1 MTGEEWLSL
10 PIEKVVE
17 ILSSDEL
24 EVEREEYV
32 FDAATTW
39 LHHSYATRS
48 SVFHKVLF
56 LLLSLEIIRF
66 AWLHNLHNAAPETY
80 NDYF

>member
-10 PIEKVVE
+10 PMEKVVE

-39 LHHSYATRS
+39 LHHSYSTRS
-48 SVFHKVLF
+48 GIFHKVTVF
-56 LLLSLEIIRF
+56 LVLEEGKEVNIHGKLKQTCLIVM
-66 AWLHNLHNAAPETY
+66 LHN
-80 NDYF
+80 

>member
-1 MTGEEWLSL
+1 MGGEEWLSL

-32 FDAATTW
+32 YDAATTW
-39 LHHSYATRS
+39 LHHSYAARS
-48 SVFHKVLF
+48 SVFHKVIVF
-56 LLLSLEIIRF
+56 VTQG
-66 AWLHNLHNAAPETY
+66 NL
-80 NDYF
+80 

>member
-48 SVFHKVLF
+48 SIFHKVIQLNTQ
-56 LLLSLEIIRF
+56 LY
-66 AWLHNLHNAAPETY
+66 LHFIVILM
-80 NDYF
+80 